1 MLTDGSDL
9 RLADVDADADAE
21 VDAAR
26 APGRSVL
33 AGAFALLE
41 VLAAAE
47 AELGLTE
54 VARRAGLP
62 KSTAHR
68 LLEQLCG
75 MGAAEHRIR
84 GYGVGPMFGR
94 LCEGRGRVHAW
105 IRAAVGRPATRLAKL
120 SRTDVVVCVLS
131 GADVLVV
138 ATFAGHSAR
147 LPVLR
152 PGTVL
157 PPATPLAQ
165 VLLNGDTGPGT
176 DVSGGVVAGRCC
188 AAAPIHAPDGR
199 IVAALGVLSTSAG
212 ELARLRHLVPI
223 TAAEAGRELTGFPRG
238 H

>member
-1 MLTDGSDL
+1 MLTEGPDL
-9 RLADVDADADAE
+9 RLAE
-21 VDAAR
+21 VDAER

-105 IRAAVGRPATRLAKL
+105 IRAAVGRPAIRLAKL

-131 GADVLVV
+131 GSEVLVV

-147 LPVLR
+147 LPVVR

-157 PPATPLAQ
+157 PSPTPPAQ
-165 VLLNGDTGPGT
+165 VLLGGDAGSPPR
-176 DVSGGVVAGRCC
+176 DVLAGVVAGRSC

-199 IVAALGVLSTSAG
+199 VVAALGVLSASVG
-212 ELARLRHLVPI
+212 ELARLRHLVL
-223 TAAEAGRELTGFPRG
+223 TAAAEAGRELIGFPRSL
-238 H
+238 

>member
-1 MLTDGSDL
+1 MFTDGSEL
-9 RLADVDADADAE
+9 RLVEEAG
-21 VDAAR
+21 R

-41 VLAAAE
+41 ALADAQ

-54 VARRAGLP
+54 AARRAGLP

-94 LCEGRGRVHAW
+94 LCEGRDRGHAW
-105 IRAAVGRPATRLAKL
+105 IRAAAGRPAVRLAKL

-131 GADVLVV
+131 ASEVLVV

-147 LPVLR
+147 LPVVR

-157 PPATPLAQ
+157 PSPTPLAE
-165 VLLNGDTGPGT
+165 VLLGECGTGAGPE
-176 DVSGGVVAGRCC
+176 VAGRSC

-199 IVAALGVLSTSAG
+199 VVAALGVLSPSPG
-212 ELARLRHLVPI
+212 ELPRLRPLVAI
-223 TAAEAGRELTGFPRG
+223 AAAEAGRELADSLHLR
-238 H
+238 

>member
-9 RLADVDADADAE
+9 RLTEADAE
-21 VDAAR
+21 ADAVSEGDAGRAR
-26 APGRSVL
+26 GRSVL

-41 VLAAAE
+41 VLADAE

-54 VARRAGLP
+54 AARRAGLP
-62 KSTAHR
+62 KSTSHR

-75 MGAAEHRIR
+75 MGAVEHRIH

-94 LCEGRGRVHAW
+94 LCEGRGRTHAW
-105 IRAAVGRPATRLAKL
+105 IRAVVGRPAVRLAKL
-120 SRTDVVVCVLS
+120 SRSDVVVGVSS
-131 GADVLVV
+131 GSEVLVV

-147 LPVLR
+147 LPVIR

-157 PPATPLAQ
+157 ASPTPLVEVLHNGADAAEGSAQ
-165 VLLNGDTGPGT
+165 T
-176 DVSGGVVAGRCC
+176 AGLSC

-199 IVAALGVLSTSAG
+199 VVAALGVLNSCPG
-212 ELARLRHLVPI
+212 ELARLRRLVVLA
-223 TAAEAGRELTGFPRG
+223 AAEAARELTGFPRV

>member
-9 RLADVDADADAE
+9 RLADVDADAA
-21 VDAAR
+21 VDAVR

-41 VLAAAE
+41 VLADAE

-75 MGAAEHRIR
+75 MDAAEHRIR

-94 LCEGRGRVHAW
+94 LCEGRGRAHAW
-105 IRAAVGRPATRLAKL
+105 LRAAVGRPAIRLAKL
-120 SRTDVVVCVLS
+120 SRADVVVCVLS
-131 GADVLVV
+131 GAEVLVV

-157 PPATPLAQ
+157 PSATPLAQ
-165 VLLNGDTGPGT
+165 VLLSDTGPGSG
-176 DVSGGVVAGRCC
+176 DVSGGMVAGRCC
-188 AAAPIHAPDGR
+188 TAAPIHAPDGR
-199 IVAALGVLSTSAG
+199 TVAALGVLSASAA
-212 ELARLRHLVPI
+212 ELARLRHLVLI
-223 TAAEAGRELTGFPRG
+223 VADEAGRELTGFPRG

>member
-9 RLADVDADADAE
+9 RLADVDADAA
-21 VDAAR
+21 VDAVR

-41 VLAAAE
+41 VLADAE

-94 LCEGRGRVHAW
+94 LCEGRGRAHAW
-105 IRAAVGRPATRLAKL
+105 LRAAVGRPAIRLAKL
-120 SRTDVVVCVLS
+120 SRADVVVCVLS
-131 GADVLVV
+131 GAEVLVV

-157 PPATPLAQ
+157 PSATPLAQ
-165 VLLNGDTGPGT
+165 VLLGGDTGPGT
-176 DVSGGVVAGRCC
+176 GDVSGGMVAGRCC
-188 AAAPIHAPDGR
+188 TAAPIHAPDGR
-199 IVAALGVLSTSAG
+199 TVAALGVLSASAA